1 MTKGKRFER
10 GISKPNFD
18 KKNPYYSN
26 YPFLIFEFSHV
37 FHTFIINFNKKTISE
52 VPLIMSDTNIS
63 YVLRSSKNI
72 DIVDQNWMMDS
83 LSDDG
88 KKNDVFF

>member
-1 MTKGKRFER
+1 
-10 GISKPNFD
+10 
-18 KKNPYYSN
+18 
-26 YPFLIFEFSHV
+26 
-37 FHTFIINFNKKTISE
+37 
-52 VPLIMSDTNIS
+52 MSDTNIS